1 VKKERLQ
8 IVNTIFIFLNE
19 QLLAVKSETVVDKK
33 REGDWN
39 HNKIYQ
45 PEGKRIPVDGS
56 HICKVCLVVL
66 SWVAP

>member
-39 HNKIYQ
+39 HNKIY
-45 PEGKRIPVDGS
+45 
-56 HICKVCLVVL
+56 
-66 SWVAP
+66 